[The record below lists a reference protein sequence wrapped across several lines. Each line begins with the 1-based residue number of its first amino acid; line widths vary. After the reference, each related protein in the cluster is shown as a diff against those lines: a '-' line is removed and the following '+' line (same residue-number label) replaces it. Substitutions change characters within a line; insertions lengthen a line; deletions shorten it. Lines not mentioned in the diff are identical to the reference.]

1 MTEDVVCPICRRED
15 ESILHAFRD
24 CPWAQSVWRQLGV
37 QSSNISFWMSN
48 LHDWLDMNGR
58 MNTDHLVGKPPW
70 KVIFPFAIWNIWK
83 NRNGVVFNGKIQNP
97 NLAPAI
103 LN

>member
-1 MTEDVVCPICRRED
+1 M
-15 ESILHAFRD
+15 
-24 CPWAQSVWRQLGV
+24 QL
-37 QSSNISFWMSN
+37 SNYRFWMSN

-58 MNTDHLVGKPPW
+58 MNTNHLAGKAPW

-83 NRNGVVFNGKIQNP
+83 NRSGVVFNGKIQNP